1 MFTVD
6 SWNDTF
12 MLSPKLKFEEIQIV
26 YDLTIVE
33 KQRGLLRE
41 VIVFHEPAI
50 LIYCLY

>member
-12 MLSPKLKFEEIQIV
+12 MLLLKIELEEIQIV

-33 KQRGLLRE
+33 KQRSR
-41 VIVFHEPAI
+41 
-50 LIYCLY
+50 

>member
-12 MLSPKLKFEEIQIV
+12 MLLSKLEFEEIQIV

-33 KQRGLLRE
+33 KERGR
-41 VIVFHEPAI
+41 
-50 LIYCLY
+50 